1 MATYL
6 PTLKQLQ
13 YLVALKDHGHFGRA
27 AEACFVTQSTLSAG
41 LRELESLIGITLVER
56 TRRVVRFTPL
66 GLRIAEKAQ
75 RVLREAEEL
84 GDLARAAGKPLSGDL
99 RMGVIPT
106 IAPFLLPRILP
117 RLRAAWPDLK
127 LYLREET
134 TSAACDSLHRGHLD
148 CVLLALPY
156 HCGDIESVDLFLD
169 RLFVAFPQGEMT
181 SKAPTITAADIDE
194 TPLSGEAPGDYVQ
207 RLARS
212 KAGHIFGSHRDE
224 MPVLGADTTVAID
237 GLALGKP
244 ADDREHRVM
253 FERLSAREHAVY
265 SAVALATSAGV
276 AVRLSVTRVVF
287 RAVTESERATY
298 WASGEP
304 RDKAGGYAIQG
315 LGAIFIESIAGSYSG
330 VMGLPLAE
338 TAALLVAA
346 GVPIWQAET

>member
-66 GLRIAEKAQ
+66 GLRIADKAQ

-169 RLFVAFPQGEMT
+169 RLFVAFPEGEIPDR
-181 SKAPTITAADIDE
+181 SPGIAAADIDE
-194 TPLSGEAPGDYVQ
+194 TRLLLLEDGHCLKDHILAACNRPELRAEAAILGTSLHTLVQ
-207 RLARS
+207 MV
-212 KAGHIFGSHRDE
+212 DN
-224 MPVLGADTTVAID
+224 
-237 GLALGKP
+237 
-244 ADDREHRVM
+244 
-253 FERLSAREHAVY
+253 
-265 SAVALATSAGV
+265 
-276 AVRLSVTRVVF
+276 
-287 RAVTESERATY
+287 
-298 WASGEP
+298 
-304 RDKAGGYAIQG
+304 G
-315 LGAIFIESIAGSYSG
+315 LGMTLVPEMAVEAGLLAGTNVVARHLDAEHPSRSIALVWRRNSPREKEFR
-330 VMGLPLAE
+330 LLADALK
-338 TAALLVAA
+338 AAA
-346 GVPIWQAET
+346 